1 MNVVTV
7 LFRMFKIL
15 FIIPTDLQPKFEGVK
30 ELIKRKID
38 RPGIEMDFI
47 LQGSEIPDR
56 KPDLIAIIGG
66 DREFL
71 KCVQSIKFVDAPII
85 GLCDIN
91 TPSFYCES
99 SVETFNKILPRI
111 INKDY
116 ALEKAVR
123 LLVRIDGKP
132 APPALNDVCIFP
144 VRSATLM
151 EYTFSVNGNILFRD
165 YSDGIIIATPM
176 GSSAYAMSAGG
187 PLVLSGSDVLVV
199 VSVNSMDAARRP
211 LIIPANSFIEIYDMS
226 SRYEREVIIDGIFRE
241 KVIDKVEIEAGSPI
255 NIVRLKL
262 VPERLKTIREIH
274 KIEKLMKIPPSA
286 RLILK
291 SIEYEGPL
299 SQIDIVKKTG
309 LSPRTVRHALSILL
323 RRGMISK
330 KPDVRDLRRSI
341 YYIITKEKEHKFN
354 EQRRQA

>member
-1 MNVVTV
+1 
-7 LFRMFKIL
+7 MFKIL
-15 FIIPTDLQPKFEGVK
+15 FVIPTDLQPKFEGIK
-30 ELIKRKID
+30 ELIKSRIS
-38 RPGIEMDFI
+38 RFNVEAEFI
-47 LQGSEIPDR
+47 FQGNEIFN
-56 KPDLIAIIGG
+56 KEPDLIAIIGG

-71 KCVQSIKFVDAPII
+71 KGVQSIKFANTPII

-99 SVETFNKILPRI
+99 SIETFDKILPRI

-116 ALEKAVR
+116 TVEKALR
-123 LLVRIDGKP
+123 LLVRIDEKQ

-144 VRSATLM
+144 IRSATLM
-151 EYTFSVNGNILFRD
+151 EYSFSINGNLLFRD
-165 YSDGIIIATPM
+165 YSDGVIIATPM

-187 PLVLSGSDVLVV
+187 PLVLSGADVLVV

-211 LIIPANSFIEIYDMS
+211 LVIPANSFIEIHDMS
-226 SRYEREVIIDGIFRE
+226 SKYEREVIIDGIYRE
-241 KVIDKVEIEAGSPI
+241 KVIDKVEITTGSPI

-323 RRGMISK
+323 RRGMILK

-354 EQRRQA
+354 EQRHQV